1 MRLDRA
7 LVQRGLAPSSNKA
20 AEWIKA
26 GRVKVDGKYITKP
39 SFEVDTQE
47 IIVEGTKYV
56 SRAAYKILDFIDEE
70 IVKGKRA
77 LDIGASTGGFTQVL
91 LEKGAKEVVALDVGK
106 NQLHP
111 MLRQDSRV
119 VDKSQTDIRSFVS
132 EPFDLVVSDVS
143 FISLLH
149 ILPSINRLAKK
160 DIVLLFKPQFEVG
173 KEVKRDKRG
182 VVQDKGAIK
191 DAMERFEEAAKSLG
205 WHLLRKTE
213 AKIAGKEGNR
223 EWVYHFQKS

>member
-1 MRLDRA
+1 LRLDRA